1 MAIATAVK
9 NNICAITF
17 PPKSLSVGLGEL
29 RIASRNKMIRISDIP
44 LSRFAHQKGKLFSIV
59 GNAPVPKFFF
69 SKMLFLTSACY
80 VEHSTLY
87 ETLH

>member
-9 NNICAITF
+9 NTIFVIAF

-29 RIASRNKMIRISDIP
+29 RIVSQNKMIRISDIP
-44 LSRFAHQKGKLFSIV
+44 LSRFAHQKGKLFSIAD
-59 GNAPVPKFFF
+59 NAPVPKFFF
-69 SKMLFLTSACY
+69 AKRLLLTLACY
-80 VEHSTLY
+80 VERSILC